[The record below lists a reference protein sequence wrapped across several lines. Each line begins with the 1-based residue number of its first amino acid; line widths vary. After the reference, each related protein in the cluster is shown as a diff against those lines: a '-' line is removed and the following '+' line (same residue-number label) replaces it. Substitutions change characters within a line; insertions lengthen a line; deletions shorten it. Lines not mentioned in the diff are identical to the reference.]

1 MADDST
7 RIAVPG
13 TEVSARPD
21 ESREFP
27 SSICSGSFEREARAG
42 CRRPGKAGSRQVL
55 GSSTGRQRVREAR
68 GRGRARRCLDAAAS
82 GLWQKKAHGHR
93 KKHGGHHA
101 RILQTRKRL
110 PGFRSEAHAGGV
122 RTRDAQSPALPAGDA
137 RDRAH
142 PDERD
147 RDPEWVAGRDG
158 GDAEARRPGA
168 GCVGSTR
175 ARRHPGSQPFHLEH
189 RLLPR
194 ARPLQQP
201 RPVPGRHVSG
211 PGPRRILGGQR
222 QRHRVHLPPAQGRH
236 LSTTARTSPPTM
248 SSTP

>member
-1 MADDST
+1 MS
-7 RIAVPG
+7 RCC
-13 TEVSARPD
+13 SFRPLSK
-21 ESREFP
+21 E
-27 SSICSGSFEREARAG
+27 
-42 CRRPGKAGSRQVL
+42 
-55 GSSTGRQRVREAR
+55 
-68 GRGRARRCLDAAAS
+68 
-82 GLWQKKAHGHR
+82 AHGHR

-110 PGFRSEAHAGGV
+110 SGFRSEAHAGGV
-122 RTRDAQSPALPAGDA
+122 RARNAQPPALPAGDA

-168 GCVGSTR
+168 GRLGPAR

-236 LSTTARTSPPTM
+236 FPRRQGLHRRRRRLHHEPPPRRELGVQGELPGQHDHGVEEARRAHREGGARDARTRTFR
-248 SSTP
+248 